1 MAHSLWENQESV
13 FGFEKFD
20 SQEFENAIEGV
31 LNSYSGTKAMVE
43 DLNKRFGSDIDAKQ
57 AEEFAKWKEFEAN
70 ATEEEVSEMAD
81 YMESL
86 SEEELNRIYNDKENA
101 FADDYVTL
109 AEGKKSTKRTAS
121 EINADIKIKSAELKL
136 LEEKQSKL
144 NAQLEKN
151 LKENQLD
158 LLQGA
163 KPQSMFNDKVEQQKV
178 AESLKND
185 IDKKTQR
192 SSKITRRT

>member
-1 MAHSLWENQESV
+1 MVLQAFIGGAKISSEIIKKLYTNSGGEVSNKIGLLNKEGFATLSEMAHSLWENQESV

-109 AEGKKSTKRTAS
+109 AEGKKSIS
-121 EINADIKIKSAELKL
+121 EC
-136 LEEKQSKL
+136 
-144 NAQLEKN
+144 
-151 LKENQLD
+151 
-158 LLQGA
+158 
-163 KPQSMFNDKVEQQKV
+163 
-178 AESLKND
+178 ESGVVWKGQYG
-185 IDKKTQR
+185 KC
-192 SSKITRRT
+192 